1 MSQVLLEEDS
11 QLCLTFAYRPNDKF
25 LLRGGASESF
35 RAPDMHYV
43 YAEAVLALHQL
54 LTIISVML
62 LVFQPIKLVTIHQ
75 LLKVDSKVI
84 NYLKKNQVKTI
95 T

>member
-1 MSQVLLEEDS
+1 MLN
-11 QLCLTFAYRPNDKF
+11 FAYRPNDKF

-43 YAEAVLALHQL
+43 YAGSSSYLHQL
-54 LTIISVML
+54 LTIINVML
-62 LVFQPIKLVTIHQ
+62 LVFLPIKLVTIHQ
-75 LLKVDSKVI
+75 LSKVDSKVI